1 MILDSLLLVALI
13 VDVPVR
19 YSHYL
24 RDDQWAGGFLE
35 WLKPGKKR

>member
-1 MILDSLLLVALI
+1 LLISLVG
-13 VDVPVR
+13 DVLMR

-35 WLKPGKKR
+35 WLRPRRSSQE